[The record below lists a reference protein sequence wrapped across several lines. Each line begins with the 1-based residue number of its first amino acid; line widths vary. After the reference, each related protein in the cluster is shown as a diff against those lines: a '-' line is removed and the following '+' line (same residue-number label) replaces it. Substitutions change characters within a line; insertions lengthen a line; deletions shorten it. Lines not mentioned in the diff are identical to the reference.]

1 MDVFYKKAVLKNFA
15 TFTEKRLCWSF
26 FLIKIQ
32 AFWPATFL
40 KKRLQHRLFSC
51 ENCEILRAPLFL
63 YICKRLLLLRKKSK
77 PAILQNAIF
86 LRVKFRIIYCV
97 KNIAQTICT
106 NKVASFSFT
115 EDWICYAHRNFILLF
130 LCGMSIVQR
139 VFPAILLNVN
149 LLKTASHKT
158 VKGVKVWLSHSKS
171 FFASTLKILLFID
184 TVKSN
189 FHCLQF
195 KQAN

>member
-1 MDVFYKKAVLKNFA
+1 
-15 TFTEKRLCWSF
+15 
-26 FLIKIQ
+26 
-32 AFWPATFL
+32 
-40 KKRLQHRLFSC
+40 
-51 ENCEILRAPLFL
+51 
-63 YICKRLLLLRKKSK
+63 
-77 PAILQNAIF
+77 
-86 LRVKFRIIYCV
+86 
-97 KNIAQTICT
+97 
-106 NKVASFSFT
+106 
-115 EDWICYAHRNFILLF
+115 
-130 LCGMSIVQR
+130 MSIVQR

-149 LLKTASHKT
+149 LLKTASRKT